1 MPRLLSTLLPKERAI
16 PKTATKREAD
26 FWRQMKTGME
36 KTKRNIKATR
46 LETWAMPGV
55 PDVVLLDEF
64 GQFHFVE
71 LKATAGNAVD
81 LRPHQVAWLTNHGHG
96 SVWVMVKKHK
106 TKNLPEQFFLYK
118 GADAVDLKMEGL
130 KVDPYHHVEGRVDW
144 SEIFSLICPTTSH
157 IIP

>member
-1 MPRLLSTLLPKERAI
+1 
-16 PKTATKREAD
+16 
-26 FWRQMKTGME
+26 MKTGME
-36 KTKRNIKATR
+36 KTGRNIKATR

-81 LRPHQVAWLTNHGHG
+81 LRPHQVAWLTNYGHG

-130 KVDPYHHVEGRVDW
+130 KVEPYHHVEGRVDW

>member
-1 MPRLLSTLLPKERAI
+1 
-16 PKTATKREAD
+16 
-26 FWRQMKTGME
+26 
-36 KTKRNIKATR
+36 
-46 LETWAMPGV
+46 MPGV

-64 GQFHFVE
+64 GHFHFVE

-106 TKNLPEQFFLYK
+106 TKNQPEQMFLFK

-130 KVDPYHHVEGRVDW
+130 KVEPYHHIAGKIDW
-144 SEIFSLICPTTSH
+144 TEVFSLICPTTSH

>member
-1 MPRLLSTLLPKERAI
+1 M
-16 PKTATKREAD
+16 
-26 FWRQMKTGME
+26 GME

-130 KVDPYHHVEGRVDW
+130 KVYSYHHVEGRVDW

>member
-1 MPRLLSTLLPKERAI
+1 
-16 PKTATKREAD
+16 
-26 FWRQMKTGME
+26 MKTGME
-36 KTKRNIKATR
+36 KTERNIKATR

-64 GQFHFVE
+64 GHFHFVE

-81 LRPHQVAWLTNHGHG
+81 LRPHQVAWLTNYGHG

-130 KVDPYHHVEGRVDW
+130 KVEPYHHVEGRVDW

>member
-1 MPRLLSTLLPKERAI
+1 
-16 PKTATKREAD
+16 
-26 FWRQMKTGME
+26 ME
-36 KTKRNIKATR
+36 KTGRNIKATR

-64 GQFHFVE
+64 GNFHFVE

-130 KVDPYHHVEGRVDW
+130 KVDPHLRVEGRVDW
-144 SEIFSLICPTTSH
+144 AEIFNLICPTTSH
-157 IIP
+157 NIL

>member
-1 MPRLLSTLLPKERAI
+1 
-16 PKTATKREAD
+16 
-26 FWRQMKTGME
+26 
-36 KTKRNIKATR
+36 
-46 LETWAMPGV
+46 MPGV

-64 GQFHFVE
+64 GHFHFVE

-81 LRPHQVAWLTNHGHG
+81 LRPHQVAWLTNYGHG

-106 TKNLPEQFFLYK
+106 TKNQPEQMFLFK

-130 KVDPYHHVEGRVDW
+130 KIEPYHHIAGKIDW
-144 SEIFSLICPTTSH
+144 TEVFSLICPTTSH